1 LFFFCLLFS
10 ILAKKKKN
18 FAKAKNETI
27 KLKDKTMEIYN
38 AAGLRIEL
46 EQTITDEIRGLL
58 WSMEWGTNG
67 PIYQKISN
75 SEKDEHIHRP
85 HFLLLKKAGELLG
98 MCTVSQRTMYFGGE
112 AMESYYLQ
120 HFSIKKAHQ
129 GKRYSQLLIAE
140 AKRYFEETLPRPFVG
155 YAYIEGK
162 NVRSQKAAKFIQY
175 ETVDTF
181 RTIFFS
187 RLFPKKIKNCRRLT
201 VAERGQMLEKLH
213 AFYCKEGFV
222 HFTNTF
228 HKDGYFVL
236 ERNGEIVAG
245 VQASPV
251 EWKILSM
258 PHFSGKLI
266 MNIVP
271 KIPIIN
277 RLFCPQRHRFLV
289 FDALYFADGKEQQ
302 LAELMQHV
310 LAVYGLYSGLLWLDT
325 KSEVFQR
332 LDALR
337 TWGILDRVEGKLP
350 VTAIAKFHGL
360 TAEQEQRYKS
370 MPIYIAGFDSL

>member
-1 LFFFCLLFS
+1 MK
-10 ILAKKKKN
+10 IYH
-18 FAKAKNETI
+18 NED
-27 KLKDKTMEIYN
+27 LY
-38 AAGLRIEL
+38 IEL
-46 EQTITDEIRGLL
+46 SQEITDEIRELL
-58 WSMEWGTNG
+58 WSMAWGTNG

-112 AMESYYLQ
+112 AVESYYLQ

-129 GKRYSQLLIAE
+129 GKRYSQLLISE

-162 NVRSQKAAKFIQY
+162 NVRSQKAARFIQY

-187 RLFPKKIKNCRRLT
+187 RLFPNKIKNGRRLRAT
-201 VAERGQMLEKLH
+201 ERGQMRERLH
-213 AFYCKEGFV
+213 DFYAAHSFV

-228 HKDGYFVL
+228 HKDGYFVS
-236 ERNGEIVAG
+236 EQNGEIVAG
-245 VQASPV
+245 VQAYPV

-258 PHFSGKLI
+258 PHFSGKLV
-266 MNIVP
+266 MNVVP

-277 RLFCPQRHRFLV
+277 RLFRPQQHRFLV
-289 FDALYFADGKEQQ
+289 FDAFYFAEGKEEQ
-302 LAELMQHV
+302 LVRLLEHV
-310 LAVYGLYSGLLWLDT
+310 LADYRLYSGLLWLDT
-325 KSEVFQR
+325 KSKVFER

-337 TWGILDRVEGKLP
+337 TWGILDKVEGKLP

-360 TAEQEQRYKS
+360 TVEQEQRYKS